1 MASALISKLKSA
13 SNKPSAR
20 ISGLARKAKAKAA
33 PCLPRGSTV
42 VAGIKVTVAVVAT
55 LGLSVPYMQGISEAA
70 SKVMEHAAAVK
81 SNRKECKKISAL
93 TEEVA
98 SGLLSATKDVEEEDL
113 DEITRLNLAELEWRM
128 QTIGDIMSRM
138 RGESFVR
145 RLLAKDE
152 HATSLADHRRALQ
165 DAISKFQ
172 IMQLTRLDTRILRL
186 EKKQDLMLV
195 ALRRLVLSESAPA
208 AVGCSKKDPIWVA
221 VRGKVLR
228 RVRSFEETY
237 SVLHAQHVLFPR

>member
-20 ISGLARKAKAKAA
+20 ISVLARKAKAKAA
-33 PCLPRGSTV
+33 PCLPRASTV
-42 VAGIKVTVAVVAT
+42 VAGIKVTVAVAAT
-55 LGLSVPYMQGISEAA
+55 LGLS
-70 SKVMEHAAAVK
+70 VMEHAAAVK

-138 RGESFVR
+138 RGESF
-145 RLLAKDE
+145 DE

-186 EKKQDLMLV
+186 EKKQDLML
-195 ALRRLVLSESAPA
+195 
-208 AVGCSKKDPIWVA
+208 KKDPIWMA

-237 SVLHAQHVLFPR
+237 SVLHAQQVLFPR

>member
-1 MASALISKLKSA
+1 
-13 SNKPSAR
+13 
-20 ISGLARKAKAKAA
+20 
-33 PCLPRGSTV
+33 
-42 VAGIKVTVAVVAT
+42 
-55 LGLSVPYMQGISEAA
+55 GISDAA
-70 SKVMEHAAAVK
+70 SKLMEHAAAVK
-81 SNRKECKKISAL
+81 SNRKECKKIAAL
-93 TEEVA
+93 TEELT
-98 SGLLSATKDVEEEDL
+98 SGLLSATKDVKEEDL
-113 DEITRLNLAELEWRM
+113 DEITRLNLAELEYSQRM

-195 ALRRLVLSESAPA
+195 ALGASSTVGGGLSSPSPLLPRLGVRRKIRSGWLFVARFFGA
-208 AVGCSKKDPIWVA
+208 FGASKKPT
-221 VRGKVLR
+221 LFFT
-228 RVRSFEETY
+228 RSTY
-237 SVLHAQHVLFPR
+237 FSRDSLG